1 MNVIK
6 MRFNVGI
13 LIAGGSLFLAAIPA
27 LAHHSFAAEYDGT
40 KPIKVIG
47 TVTKFDM
54 TNPHSWVYLD
64 VKDADG
70 KVANWG
76 FETASPN
83 ALFRRGFKKDF
94 LKPGSVVTIEGFLA
108 KDGSHTGN
116 AQKLLMP
123 DGNTIVL
130 GTEVNPG

>member
-1 MNVIK
+1 MK
-6 MRFNVGI
+6 MTAAI
-13 LIAGGSLFLAAIPA
+13 LIAGAGLFLAAMPV
-27 LAHHSFAAEYDGT
+27 LAHHSFAAEYDGL
-40 KPIKVIG
+40 KPIKLMG

-64 VKDADG
+64 VKDTDG
-70 KVANWG
+70 KVVNWA

-94 LKPGSVVTIEGFLA
+94 LKPGNLVTIEGFLA
-108 KDGSHTGN
+108 KDGSHTAN
-116 AQKLLMP
+116 AQRLLMP